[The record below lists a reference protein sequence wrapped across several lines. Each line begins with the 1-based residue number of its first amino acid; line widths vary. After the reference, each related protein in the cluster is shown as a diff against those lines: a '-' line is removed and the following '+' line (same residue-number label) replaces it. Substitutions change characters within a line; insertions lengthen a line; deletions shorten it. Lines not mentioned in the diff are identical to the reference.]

1 MPEYSDYSSAGGE
14 DFVTDGTQDE
24 SDRDLTDQG
33 TSASAA
39 STGSVTTSV
48 DTSGIENAIDQASS
62 DLAELQ
68 SDLATQ
74 KSIAEADATSLT
86 KGRKREAP
94 QSPTTLQ
101 NWMPNLQRNLL
112 RKEKKVSRQILMA
125 LFPSLQC
132 SRELAVTQ
140 GMELFT
146 LQNTDKVS
154 VDINVSKYDYAKVKE
169 GQTADITIG
178 DKKYTG
184 KVTKISHIATTNEK
198 GSTLIAATVSIDKPD
213 KDIFLGVDAK
223 VKIYAEKAENVVTL
237 PAGVV
242 NIGKEW
248 LFLLCTERRRDH
260 KTGHHYRNQF

>member
-1 MPEYSDYSSAGGE
+1 M
-14 DFVTDGTQDE
+14 
-24 SDRDLTDQG
+24 
-33 TSASAA
+33 
-39 STGSVTTSV
+39 
-48 DTSGIENAIDQASS
+48 
-62 DLAELQ
+62 
-68 SDLATQ
+68 
-74 KSIAEADATSLT
+74 
-86 KGRKREAP
+86 
-94 QSPTTLQ
+94 
-101 NWMPNLQRNLL
+101 
-112 RKEKKVSRQILMA
+112 
-125 LFPSLQC
+125 
-132 SRELAVTQ
+132 TQ

-223 VKIYAEKAENVVTL
+223 VKIYAEKAEDVVTL

-242 NIGKEW
+242 NIGKDGSFCYVLKDGVITNRISQRESAPRI
-248 LFLLCTERRRDH
+248 LLKLQMESGQETRSSRIWVPWKRE
-260 KTGHHYRNQF
+260 